1 MYSKEQ
7 SDLVA
12 KWLVSN
18 LSRDMASF
26 IHVCC
31 AFAPDLIWSL
41 PFLTEK
47 KGLQFHKEHQLDRTK
62 LRLYISNNNNNVGDF
77 FIRSYI
83 LFWFWSFS
91 TSSPWNV
98 LQICCLCVESKKSV
112 LNRFPAV
119 WHSRTLKLA
128 SLSSYNFNIQI
139 KAGLSLV
146 ECILCTLTYQFHHL
160 TLGDFFLS
168 GSCLS

>member
-1 MYSKEQ
+1 MSEIFLLGAIFYS
-7 SDLVA
+7 D
-12 KWLVSN
+12 
-18 LSRDMASF
+18 
-26 IHVCC
+26 
-31 AFAPDLIWSL
+31 FA
-41 PFLTEK
+41 
-47 KGLQFHKEHQLDRTK
+47 
-62 LRLYISNNNNNVGDF
+62 
-77 FIRSYI
+77 
-83 LFWFWSFS
+83 SFS

-98 LQICCLCVESKKSV
+98 LQICCLCVETKKSV

-128 SLSSYNFNIQI
+128 SLISYNFNIQI

-160 TLGDFFLS
+160 TLDDFFLS